1 MRYIDTDFTY
11 LINFI
16 SKVITQWEIMSD
28 LCHYL
33 SWETMDV
40 NYIFSHYKMFLE
52 MYIEHCNPNALLN
65 YLNKAK
71 SSYYFSFWCDLDLTS
86 LFTLKNNQYIK
97 KFAMII
103 GEHICLQIT
112 LHKWHLKYAS
122 DVPNNTFF
130 SYNNENT
137 TIWIHSLCMTS

>member
-71 SSYYFSFWCDLDLTS
+71 SSYYFSF
-86 LFTLKNNQYIK
+86 
-97 KFAMII
+97 
-103 GEHICLQIT
+103 
-112 LHKWHLKYAS
+112 
-122 DVPNNTFF
+122 
-130 SYNNENT
+130 
-137 TIWIHSLCMTS
+137 

>member
-1 MRYIDTDFTY
+1 
-11 LINFI
+11 
-16 SKVITQWEIMSD
+16 MSD

-71 SSYYFSFWCDLDLTS
+71 SSYYFSF
-86 LFTLKNNQYIK
+86 
-97 KFAMII
+97 
-103 GEHICLQIT
+103 
-112 LHKWHLKYAS
+112 
-122 DVPNNTFF
+122 
-130 SYNNENT
+130 
-137 TIWIHSLCMTS
+137 

>member
-1 MRYIDTDFTY
+1 METFLKDITFY
-11 LINFI
+11 LKMIATPGLKHFEANA
-16 SKVITQWEIMSD
+16 QWEIMSD

-71 SSYYFSFWCDLDLTS
+71 SSYYFSF
-86 LFTLKNNQYIK
+86 
-97 KFAMII
+97 
-103 GEHICLQIT
+103 
-112 LHKWHLKYAS
+112 
-122 DVPNNTFF
+122 
-130 SYNNENT
+130 
-137 TIWIHSLCMTS
+137 